1 MILFF
6 TVFKCS
12 YSVCRLVGFSI
23 NKKRYLAYFSVNK
36 FSLFDFTVW

>member
-6 TVFKCS
+6 TVFRNS
-12 YSVCRLVGFSI
+12 YSVCRLVGFSN

-36 FSLFDFTVW
+36 IDLFDFTVW